1 MSDPESSDR
10 ELSGPARE
18 LLGQAL
24 RQRSEEGVPAAVR
37 ERLLARALEEAQ
49 RGRPSFVVPA
59 AQLVPVRRH
68 TFGVAVWSAGAAML
82 GLVLWTNA
90 RGLWQ
95 GEVDPAA
102 PLAAGSAEV
111 SEPAAGSAGQRS
123 AGQCVAGQ
131 CSAGQRLLD
140 TPLFR
145 TPAQLLPAG
154 AVPAAL
160 PSLLAEPPFSA
171 QSRLWQVRR
180 WDNLS
185 ADPVEPATHEVANG
199 ALCVR
204 LGGGERVL
212 GGWPWAPPG
221 APAPKG
227 VALAAGKPYRLVFQA
242 WAEEPLPAQLLVA
255 VGHAV
260 LPFSAAGGARVPVS
274 TSRQSFAVEVLSA
287 QGDPSAG
294 IAFLATGAAGSERTR
309 VCLSEV
315 TLAPK

>member
-1 MSDPESSDR
+1 MSDSESS
-10 ELSGPARE
+10 EPGLSAADRE
-18 LLGQAL
+18 LLGRAL
-24 RQRSEEGVPAAVR
+24 RQRSEENAPAAVR

-59 AQLVPVRRH
+59 AQLVPVRRR
-68 TFGVAVWSAGAAML
+68 TFGTAVWSVGAAML
-82 GLVLWTNA
+82 GLVLWTQA

-95 GEVDPAA
+95 GADEPAA
-102 PLAAGSAEV
+102 PLAAGGAEA
-111 SEPAAGSAGQRS
+111 SGPAGQR
-123 AGQCVAGQ
+123 
-131 CSAGQRLLD
+131 SAGQRLLD

-145 TPAQLLPAG
+145 TPAQLLPGHAL
-154 AVPAAL
+154 PAAL

-185 ADPVEPATHEVANG
+185 ADPVEPAAHDVVNG

-204 LGGGERVL
+204 LGAGERVL

-221 APAPKG
+221 APVPKG

-242 WAEEPLPAQLLVA
+242 WAEEPLPAQLLMA
-255 VGHAV
+255 VGHSR

-274 TSRQSFAVEVLSA
+274 TARQSFAVDVMSA

-309 VCLSEV
+309 VCLSDV
-315 TLAPK
+315 TLTPK

>member
-1 MSDPESSDR
+1 MSDSESSEP
-10 ELSGPARE
+10 ELSAADRE
-18 LLGQAL
+18 LLGRAL
-24 RQRSEEGVPAAVR
+24 RQRSEQGAPAAVR

-59 AQLVPVRRH
+59 AQLVPVRRR
-68 TFGVAVWSAGAAML
+68 TFGTAVWSVGAAML
-82 GLVLWTNA
+82 GLVLWTQA

-95 GEVDPAA
+95 GADEAA
-102 PLAAGSAEV
+102 PSAE
-111 SEPAAGSAGQRS
+111 AGGSTRSAGQRP
-123 AGQCVAGQ
+123 AGQW
-131 CSAGQRLLD
+131 LLD

-154 AVPAAL
+154 VLPAAL
-160 PSLLAEPPFSA
+160 PSLLSEPPFSA

-185 ADPVEPATHEVANG
+185 ADPVEPAAHEVASG

-204 LGGGERVL
+204 LGAGERVL

-221 APAPKG
+221 APVPKG

-242 WAEEPLPAQLLVA
+242 WAEEPLPAQLLMA
-255 VGHAV
+255 VGHSR

-274 TSRQSFAVEVLSA
+274 TARQSFAVDVVSA

-294 IAFLATGAAGSERTR
+294 IAFLATGAGGSERTR
-309 VCLSEV
+309 VCLSDV
-315 TLAPK
+315 TLTAK

>member
-1 MSDPESSDR
+1 MSDSESSEP
-10 ELSGPARE
+10 ELSAADRE
-18 LLGQAL
+18 LLGRAL
-24 RQRSEEGVPAAVR
+24 RQRSEQGAPAALR

-59 AQLVPVRRH
+59 AHLVPVRRR
-68 TFGVAVWSAGAAML
+68 TFGAAVWSVGAAML
-82 GLVLWTNA
+82 GLVLWTHA
-90 RGLWQ
+90 GGVWQ
-95 GEVDPAA
+95 GAEDPAA
-102 PLAAGSAEV
+102 PSAEV
-111 SEPAAGSAGQRS
+111 SGGAARA

-204 LGGGERVL
+204 LGEGERVL

-242 WAEEPLPAQLLVA
+242 WAEEPLPAQLLMA
-255 VGHAV
+255 VGHSR

-274 TSRQSFAVEVLSA
+274 TARQSFAVDVVSA

-309 VCLSEV
+309 VCLSDV
-315 TLAPK
+315 RLTPR